1 MTENVNNKKH
11 KAHDELENI
20 LPEIVKGE
28 LADIKLGEALKDP
41 KIRKALAISVSQ
53 TVSQHRSPLPP
64 SKELHEIENICPGAT
79 NRIITMAE
87 KEQETRHKL
96 SERTL
101 NGFIE
106 SDRRHTNYAL
116 LSLVIMVVVGCA
128 CLYLGFEKAPFHIL
142 YCDILFKRSRPG
154 KRWISYR
161 GEELGLNKSGG
172 DVPHTGR

>member
-64 SKELHEIENICPGAT
+64 IQRAT
-79 NRIITMAE
+79 
-87 KEQETRHKL
+87 
-96 SERTL
+96 
-101 NGFIE
+101 
-106 SDRRHTNYAL
+106 
-116 LSLVIMVVVGCA
+116 
-128 CLYLGFEKAPFHIL
+128 
-142 YCDILFKRSRPG
+142 
-154 KRWISYR
+154 
-161 GEELGLNKSGG
+161 
-172 DVPHTGR
+172 